1 MLLKIVF
8 WVSSVICGLFLI
20 FHLLTRKYLEDS
32 QFNFLIGKPG
42 SGKSTFLTKIAAE
55 SFMQGK
61 HVYSSETITVSLRNP
76 RLSRSFRLFRN
87 LLRLISKKYKENH
100 EDEEIILST
109 KTIDPAALYRYQFPP
124 GSVVLVDEIGVLF
137 HNRRYKEFD
146 SRLVAHFKR
155 YRHDHVTY
163 WVCSQSMDC
172 DKVIRDIVSR
182 YWMLSKRFRVWSI
195 AQRLVCTPRK
205 VQPSND
211 APASIQDDFVE
222 DPKLMKPIVG
232 GMKICFI
239 PHWAKMFDSYEIP
252 ASQQALRDIDYSS
265 DPIPYPIQHSAALR
279 RKKKS
284 ENDES

>member
-1 MLLKIVF
+1 MFYKILWGSIF
-8 WVSSVICGLFLI
+8 GICFVVLI
-20 FHLLTRKYLEDS
+20 FHLLTKNYLEDS

-42 SGKSTFLTKIAAE
+42 SGKSTYLTKIAAE
-55 SFMQGK
+55 AFEAHK
-61 HVYSSETITVSLRNP
+61 HVYSSETITVTLRNP
-76 RLSRSFRLFRN
+76 RLPRLLRPLRN
-87 LLRLISKKYKENH
+87 LLRLISKKYKESH
-100 EDEEIILST
+100 EDEKITLST
-109 KTIDPAALYRYQFPP
+109 KTIDPSMLYRYQFPP

-137 HNRRYKEFD
+137 HNRRFKEFD
-146 SRLVAHFKR
+146 PRLVAHFKR

-182 YWMLSKRFRVWSI
+182 YWMLSKKLRVWSV

-222 DPKLMKPIVG
+222 DPRLMKPIVG

-252 ASQQALRDIDYSS
+252 DAQKKLRDIDYSD
-265 DPIPYPIQHSAALR
+265 DPIPYPISKR
-279 RKKKS
+279 RVAI
-284 ENDES
+284 